1 MATILII
8 SIILDISNQQYEFK
22 VHENVYDCNLCNI
35 KRRKYDFGN
44 YTLNGILIKKRQI
57 GGQFAKKKKINNNN
71 KLRPL
76 QDICG
81 TKSIFVLILC
91 TCNLYLWHVMCLK
104 HFIMNNSSY

>member
-1 MATILII
+1 MATILRI
-8 SIILDISNQQYEFK
+8 SIILDISNQQFEFK
-22 VHENVYDCNLCNI
+22 VYEKVYDCNLCNI

-44 YTLNGILIKKRQI
+44 YILNGILIKKLQI
-57 GGQFAKKKKINNNN
+57 GGHFAKNH

-91 TCNLYLWHVMCLK
+91 TCNLHLWHVMCLK
-104 HFIMNNSSY
+104 HFIINNSSFY

>member
-1 MATILII
+1 MATILRI

-22 VHENVYDCNLCNI
+22 VYENVYDCNLCSI
-35 KRRKYDFGN
+35 KQRMYDFGN
-44 YTLNGILIKKRQI
+44 YMLNGILIKKLQI
-57 GGQFAKKKKINNNN
+57 GGHFVKNN

-104 HFIMNNSSY
+104 HFIINNSSFY